1 MKEILENKKQGLAF
15 KNGIIKAF
23 NQIITG
29 FEKGAINMVSVGIA
43 IATAGIIVGAVSS
56 TGLSNN
62 LVIVVEAISG
72 GNIIYLLGLTAFLC
86 IILGMGLPTTANY
99 LVVAALMA
107 NVVVEVGSASGY
119 IFPLIAIHLY
129 VFYYG
134 LMADVTPPVGLASYA
149 AAAISRADP
158 IRTGIQAFWYSLR
171 TGILPIVFIFNNEL
185 LLIGIDNWL
194 HGLVVMITSLIAI
207 LVFTAATQGWFIN
220 KLRWY
225 EIIIFLI
232 ISLSLFRPGFILD
245 QFHPKFSQIE
255 NNIDFFKNKKFKKDE
270 KVQIKVT
277 RETAYGPRY
286 KMFEI
291 SKNSFNQN
299 FSLEEFGLNL
309 SLKDNKII
317 VDTLKWNGLAKK
329 SGFETDDILTEVKIE
344 NKNRPSKNIVYPFAL
359 LFLLLFGY
367 LNYRKKSFG

>member
-1 MKEILENKKQGLAF
+1 
-15 KNGIIKAF
+15 
-23 NQIITG
+23 
-29 FEKGAINMVSVGIA
+29 MVSVGIA

-119 IFPLIAIHLY
+119 VFPLIAIHLY

-158 IRTGIQAFWYSLR
+158 IKTGIQAFWYSLR

-185 LLIGIDNWL
+185 LLIGIENWL
-194 HGLVVMITSLIAI
+194 HGLIVMITSLIAI

-220 KLRWY
+220 KLKWY
-225 EIIIFLI
+225 EIIVFLF
-232 ISLSLFRPGFILD
+232 ISLSLFRPGLILD
-245 QFHPKFSQIE
+245 QFHPEFNQIE
-255 NNIDFFKNKKFKKDE
+255 NKIEILKNK
-270 KVQIKVT
+270 
-277 RETAYGPRY
+277 
-286 KMFEI
+286 
-291 SKNSFNQN
+291 
-299 FSLEEFGLNL
+299 NL
-309 SLKDNKII
+309 K
-317 VDTLKWNGLAKK
+317 
-329 SGFETDDILTEVKIE
+329 
-344 NKNRPSKNIVYPFAL
+344 
-359 LFLLLFGY
+359 
-367 LNYRKKSFG
+367 